1 MELPSIVHTVKP
13 INAVQ
18 VVELPTC
25 MYQMPNLSL
34 SFESTTPTV
43 DSDLSALRDRQLA
56 ILKNLNVLKKRY
68 QSCSWD
74 LDETDTKI
82 VS

>member
-43 DSDLSALRDRQLA
+43 SELFTQLLF
-56 ILKNLNVLKKRY
+56 INDKLHSIYNIQGEYLNLTN
-68 QSCSWD
+68 
-74 LDETDTKI
+74 
-82 VS
+82 